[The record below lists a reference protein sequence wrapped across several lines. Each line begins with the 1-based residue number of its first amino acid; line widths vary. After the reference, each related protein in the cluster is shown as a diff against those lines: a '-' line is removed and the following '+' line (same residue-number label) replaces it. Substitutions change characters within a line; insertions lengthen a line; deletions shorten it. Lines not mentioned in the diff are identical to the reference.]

1 MSVEKIVEQRV
12 QKFKNNQERLIKE
25 DKAHES
31 KGLFGGILNGTN
43 YGNWRKENEVFANG
57 YATGLEEGLRDS
69 FNTDKLVNTM
79 NLKEERHKEFYEIF
93 LKLSSQYNCR
103 FTFHPLHG
111 MVLEDL
117 ELKEYNNTHNK

>member
-57 YATGLEEGLRDS
+57 YARG
-69 FNTDKLVNTM
+69 
-79 NLKEERHKEFYEIF
+79 
-93 LKLSSQYNCR
+93 
-103 FTFHPLHG
+103 
-111 MVLEDL
+111 LEDL